1 MSRYRRNITGLYFV
15 CRIML
20 SNIVTQGI
28 DSE

>member
-1 MSRYRRNITGLYFV
+1 MSPYHRNITGLYFV

-20 SNIVTQGI
+20 SIILTQGI